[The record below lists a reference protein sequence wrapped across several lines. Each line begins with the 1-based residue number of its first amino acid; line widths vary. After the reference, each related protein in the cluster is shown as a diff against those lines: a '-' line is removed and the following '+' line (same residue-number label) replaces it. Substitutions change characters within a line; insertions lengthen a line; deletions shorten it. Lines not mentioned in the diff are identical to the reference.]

1 MSKTNR
7 AGGITRRDFL
17 NGLSMGG
24 AALML
29 GPKTLLAQAFVPANA
44 SLDMAYYPPIL
55 NGIRG
60 SHQGSF
66 ETAHA
71 LAWGGQKPK

>member
-7 AGGITRRDFL
+7 IGGITRRDFL

-29 GPKTLLAQAFVPANA
+29 GPKTLLAQALAPANA

-60 SHQGSF
+60 SH
-66 ETAHA
+66 
-71 LAWGGQKPK
+71 